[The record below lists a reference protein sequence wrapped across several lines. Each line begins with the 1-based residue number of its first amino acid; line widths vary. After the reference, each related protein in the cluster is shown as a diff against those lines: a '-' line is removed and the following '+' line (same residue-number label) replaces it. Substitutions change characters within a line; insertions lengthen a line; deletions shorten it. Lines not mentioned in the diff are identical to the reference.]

1 METKGIKFLKEH
13 QSKTK
18 SQFEA
23 NAQWERENELWLRWS
38 RNVATAIINYMQKRT
53 I

>member
-23 NAQWERENELWLRWS
+23 NAAMGKGK
-38 RNVATAIINYMQKRT
+38 RNMA
-53 I
+53 